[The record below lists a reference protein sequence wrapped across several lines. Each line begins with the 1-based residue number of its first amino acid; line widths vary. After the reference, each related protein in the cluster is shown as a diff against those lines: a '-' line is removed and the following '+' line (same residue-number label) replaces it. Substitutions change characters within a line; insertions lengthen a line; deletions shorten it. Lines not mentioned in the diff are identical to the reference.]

1 VSGLTLDE
9 VASGIAKIDHVEAG
23 FLWSSATTLNSAI
36 RDAATAAGVHFV
48 DVVGIDDHS
57 PDNARFAG
65 HDPCATDPWLH
76 GFVADPDETPV
87 AVSGKSFHPNA
98 AGHDAYARILTQYVQ
113 AQVALGAN
121 LNEAGLPTNPEAVN
135 R

>member
-1 VSGLTLDE
+1 M
-9 VASGIAKIDHVEAG
+9 
-23 FLWSSATTLNSAI
+23 
-36 RDAATAAGVHFV
+36 
-48 DVVGIDDHS
+48 
-57 PDNARFAG
+57 
-65 HDPCATDPWLH
+65 
-76 GFVADPDETPV
+76 